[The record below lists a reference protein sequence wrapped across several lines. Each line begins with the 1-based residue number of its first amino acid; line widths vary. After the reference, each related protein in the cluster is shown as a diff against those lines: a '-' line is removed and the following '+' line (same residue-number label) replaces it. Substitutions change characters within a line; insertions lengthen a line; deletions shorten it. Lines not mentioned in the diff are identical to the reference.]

1 MDWTS
6 KTVIIALTLMLS
18 ACSVS
23 YKFNGASIDYNKT
36 KTIQIADFPIRSSY
50 VWGPMSAIFNNQLK
64 DQFATQTRLIQV
76 RRNGDLKI
84 EGEITQYQQRNR
96 AVTSEGFSAMTE
108 LSMTVNVRFTNNT
121 NHEQDFEQQFTAT
134 ASYESTRSL
143 NSVQEEY
150 VTQMSKDITVYDL
163 RSLIAQYPYYQTAR
177 LLMLKNLYILHDPTF
192 DEELR
197 RAAIY
202 ITDRKVIFNLV
213 ESAHYQLK
221 TTEKTADEKKQTK
234 GAEQRPST
242 NELIDKFLETIPVE
256 EEKDKS
262 KKRKPTA
269 ADAAI
274 DYVAY
279 LLETEEK
286 EDVKSEETESSPTLD
301 LIDTFISNNEQ
312 GRIELKENIEYVPE
326 IADEGDK
333 NGENEDEEG
342 YFTETLARIYIKQ
355 GRYSQALEIIKRLN
369 LAYPKKNAYFADQI
383 RFLEKLIINNNN
395 KNK

>member
-1 MDWTS
+1 MDL
-6 KTVIIALTLMLS
+6 INLIRHPELMDRETL
-18 ACSVS
+18 
-23 YKFNGASIDYNKT
+23 
-36 KTIQIADFPIRSSY
+36 
-50 VWGPMSAIFNNQLK
+50 
-64 DQFATQTRLIQV
+64 
-76 RRNGDLKI
+76 
-84 EGEITQYQQRNR
+84 
-96 AVTSEGFSAMTE
+96 
-108 LSMTVNVRFTNNT
+108 
-121 NHEQDFEQQFTAT
+121 
-134 ASYESTRSL
+134 
-143 NSVQEEY
+143 
-150 VTQMSKDITVYDL
+150 YDL

-221 TTEKTADEKKQTK
+221 TTEKNADEKKQTK

-301 LIDTFISNNEQ
+301 LIDSFISNNEQ

>member
-1 MDWTS
+1 MDRE
-6 KTVIIALTLMLS
+6 TL
-18 ACSVS
+18 
-23 YKFNGASIDYNKT
+23 
-36 KTIQIADFPIRSSY
+36 
-50 VWGPMSAIFNNQLK
+50 
-64 DQFATQTRLIQV
+64 
-76 RRNGDLKI
+76 
-84 EGEITQYQQRNR
+84 
-96 AVTSEGFSAMTE
+96 
-108 LSMTVNVRFTNNT
+108 
-121 NHEQDFEQQFTAT
+121 
-134 ASYESTRSL
+134 
-143 NSVQEEY
+143 
-150 VTQMSKDITVYDL
+150 YDL

-256 EEKDKS
+256 DEKDKS